1 MRKFLIVIG
10 ILFIILAVL
19 TEIVIPQTISGMLKT
34 RIEGLTHSQEV
45 DLSIDSSPRFL
56 MATGQIDKIHSE
68 VKNGSIGEIQA
79 SNLSLDAE
87 NINVNMA
94 ALLFGESENVEKRNS
109 IENYL
114 KSIGKVEMVGIINED
129 NLKKFLEQKVSKLE
143 NLDVKITA
151 DEIEATAN
159 VQIMSRTADLELSGL
174 IIADEGDL
182 YFRMTKLNV
191 RNAILRHVQLDRFF
205 GDIKIADADKLPIGL
220 KFENVELQNGQ
231 AILTATRN

>member
-68 VKNGSIGEIQA
+68 VKNGSIGEIEA

-87 NINVNMA
+87 NINVNMFS
-94 ALLFGESENVEKRNS
+94 LLFGESENAEKRNS

-114 KSIGKVEMVGIINED
+114 KSIGKVEMVGIINEE

-143 NLDVKITA
+143 NLNVKITA
-151 DEIEATAN
+151 EEIEATAN
-159 VQIMSRTADLELSGL
+159 VQIMGRTADVELSGL

-205 GDIKIADADKLPIGL
+205 GDIKITDADKLPIGL
-220 KFENVELQNGQ
+220 KFENVELQDGQ